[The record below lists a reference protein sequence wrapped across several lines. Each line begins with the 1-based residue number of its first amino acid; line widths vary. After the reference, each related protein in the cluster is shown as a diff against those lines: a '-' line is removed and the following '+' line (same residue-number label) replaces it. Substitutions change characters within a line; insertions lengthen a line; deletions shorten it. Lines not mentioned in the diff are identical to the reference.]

1 MASQLASLLSH
12 TGFRVVSAFGH
23 VEQLLSVGCAGA
35 PGHRAHS
42 PPLIRHHPARCG
54 RCELHAECGVGEKSG
69 VNHGKAL
76 MRTSGLGRGREQMY
90 KDFSEHEE
98 LSRAKGLGV
107 EGETL

>member
-1 MASQLASLLSH
+1 M
-12 TGFRVVSAFGH
+12 
-23 VEQLLSVGCAGA
+23 
-35 PGHRAHS
+35 
-42 PPLIRHHPARCG
+42 
-54 RCELHAECGVGEKSG
+54 GEKSG

>member
-42 PPLIRHHPARCG
+42 PPSLGTTRQDVA
-54 RCELHAECGVGEKSG
+54 GVSS
-69 VNHGKAL
+69 
-76 MRTSGLGRGREQMY
+76 T
-90 KDFSEHEE
+90 
-98 LSRAKGLGV
+98 LSVVWAKKV
-107 EGETL
+107 A